1 MIPVLTK
8 KIQGGNRMHNEVKH
22 YPFYIGGVKQVYP
35 NVHPGTPKYASAVVV
50 DNLVFLSGM
59 TAQDTKTG
67 ACLTDTV
74 ADQMVVCLD
83 KVRAALGEVG
93 SSMGNIVKTLIL
105 LKDVKDY
112 QIMRK
117 TELEYYQK
125 HAPRLIE
132 EPPAST
138 FLQPAS
144 LARPEFLVE
153 LDVIAVLSRK

>member
-1 MIPVLTK
+1 MGEK
-8 KIQGGNRMHNEVKH
+8 VKY

-50 DNLVFLSGM
+50 GNLVFLSGM

-67 ACLTDTV
+67 ACLTDTIS
-74 ADQMVVCLD
+74 DQMLVCLG
-83 KVRAALGEVG
+83 KVKAALEEVG
-93 SSMGNIVKTLIL
+93 SSMENIVKTLIL

-125 HAPRLIE
+125 HAPRLVE

-138 FLQPAS
+138 FMQPAS

-153 LDVIAVLSRK
+153 IDVTAVLKRD

>member
-1 MIPVLTK
+1 MS
-8 KIQGGNRMHNEVKH
+8 QRVKY
-22 YPFYIGGVKQVYP
+22 YPFYIAGVKQVYP

-67 ACLTDTV
+67 ACLTDTI
-74 ADQMVVCLD
+74 ADQMIVCLD
-83 KVRAALGEVG
+83 KVKTALEEVG
-93 SSMGNIVKTLIL
+93 SSMENIIKTLIL

-125 HAPRLIE
+125 HAPRLVD

-138 FLQPAS
+138 FMQPAA

-153 LDVIAVLSRK
+153 LDVIAVVSRE

>member
-1 MIPVLTK
+1 
-8 KIQGGNRMHNEVKH
+8 MHNEVKH

-83 KVRAALGEVG
+83 KVKAALEEVG
-93 SSMGNIVKTLIL
+93 SSMENIVKTLIL

-125 HAPRLIE
+125 HATRLVE

>member
-1 MIPVLTK
+1 MNQRAK
-8 KIQGGNRMHNEVKH
+8 Y
-22 YPFYIGGVKQVYP
+22 YPFYIAGVKQVYP

-50 DNLVFLSGM
+50 DNVVFLSGM

-67 ACLTDTV
+67 ACLTDTI
-74 ADQMVVCLD
+74 ADQMIVCLD
-83 KVRAALGEVG
+83 KVKTALEEVG
-93 SSMGNIVKTLIL
+93 SSMENIIKTLIL

-125 HAPRLIE
+125 HAPRLVD

-138 FLQPAS
+138 FMQPAA

-153 LDVIAVLSRK
+153 LDVIAVVSRE

>member
-1 MIPVLTK
+1 MAS
-8 KIQGGNRMHNEVKH
+8 EVKH
-22 YPFYIGGVKQVYP
+22 YPFYIGGVKQTYP
-35 NVHPGTPKYASAVVV
+35 NVNAGTPKYASAVVV
-50 DNLVFLSGM
+50 DNIVFLSGM
-59 TAQDTKTG
+59 TAQETDTG

-74 ADQMVVCLD
+74 SDQMVVCLD
-83 KVRAALGEVG
+83 KVKTALEEVG
-93 SSMGNIVKTLIL
+93 SNMENIVKTLIF

-112 QIMRK
+112 QMMRK

-125 HAPRLIE
+125 HAPRLVE

-153 LDVIAVLSRK
+153 VDVVAVVSRK

>member
-1 MIPVLTK
+1 MS
-8 KIQGGNRMHNEVKH
+8 QRVKY
-22 YPFYIGGVKQVYP
+22 YPFYIAGVKQVYP

-67 ACLTDTV
+67 ACLTDTI
-74 ADQMVVCLD
+74 ADQMIVCLD
-83 KVRAALGEVG
+83 KVKTALEEVG
-93 SSMGNIVKTLIL
+93 SSMENIIKTLIL

-117 TELEYYQK
+117 TELEYYQN
-125 HAPRLIE
+125 HAPRLVD

-138 FLQPAS
+138 FMQPAA

-153 LDVIAVLSRK
+153 LDVIAVVSRE

>member
-1 MIPVLTK
+1 MGEK
-8 KIQGGNRMHNEVKH
+8 VKY

-50 DNLVFLSGM
+50 GNLVFLSGM

-67 ACLTDTV
+67 ACLTDTIS
-74 ADQMVVCLD
+74 DQMVVCLD
-83 KVRAALGEVG
+83 KVKAALEEVG
-93 SSMGNIVKTLIL
+93 SHMENIVKTLIL

-112 QIMRK
+112 QMMRK

-125 HAPRLIE
+125 HAPRLVE

-138 FLQPAS
+138 FMQPAS

-153 LDVIAVLSRK
+153 IDVTAVLKKD

>member
-1 MIPVLTK
+1 MGDK
-8 KIQGGNRMHNEVKH
+8 VKY

-50 DNLVFLSGM
+50 GNLVFLSGM

-67 ACLTDTV
+67 ACLTDTIS
-74 ADQMVVCLD
+74 DQMLACLD
-83 KVRAALGEVG
+83 KVKAALEEVG
-93 SSMGNIVKTLIL
+93 SRMENIVKTLIL

-112 QIMRK
+112 QMMRK

-125 HAPRLIE
+125 HAPRLVE

-138 FLQPAS
+138 FMQPAS

-153 LDVIAVLSRK
+153 IDVIAVLKRD

>member
-1 MIPVLTK
+1 MGEK
-8 KIQGGNRMHNEVKH
+8 VKY

-50 DNLVFLSGM
+50 GNLVFLSGM

-67 ACLTDTV
+67 ACLTDTISN
-74 ADQMVVCLD
+74 QMLVCLG
-83 KVRAALGEVG
+83 KVKAALEEVG
-93 SSMGNIVKTLIL
+93 SSMENIVKTLIL

-125 HAPRLIE
+125 HAPRLVE

-138 FLQPAS
+138 FMQPAS

-153 LDVIAVLSRK
+153 IDVTAVLKRD

>member
-1 MIPVLTK
+1 MGEK
-8 KIQGGNRMHNEVKH
+8 VKY

-50 DNLVFLSGM
+50 GNLVFLSGM

-67 ACLTDTV
+67 ACLTDTISQ
-74 ADQMVVCLD
+74 QMVVCLE
-83 KVRAALGEVG
+83 KVKAALEEVG
-93 SSMGNIVKTLIL
+93 SSMENIAKTLIL

-112 QIMRK
+112 QMMRK

-125 HAPRLIE
+125 HAPRLVE

-153 LDVIAVLSRK
+153 IDVTAVLKRE

>member
-1 MIPVLTK
+1 MAS
-8 KIQGGNRMHNEVKH
+8 EVKH
-22 YPFYIGGVKQVYP
+22 YPFYIGGVKQTYP

-50 DNLVFLSGM
+50 DNIVFLSGM
-59 TAQDTKTG
+59 TAQETETG

-74 ADQMVVCLD
+74 SDQMVVCLD
-83 KVRAALGEVG
+83 KVKAALEEVG
-93 SSMGNIVKTLIL
+93 SNMENIVKTLIF

-112 QIMRK
+112 QMMRK

-125 HAPRLIE
+125 HAPRLVE

-153 LDVIAVLSRK
+153 VDVVAVVSRK

>member
-1 MIPVLTK
+1 MGEK
-8 KIQGGNRMHNEVKH
+8 VKY

-50 DNLVFLSGM
+50 GNLVFLSGM
-59 TAQDTKTG
+59 TAQDTRTG
-67 ACLTDTV
+67 ACLTDTIS
-74 ADQMVVCLD
+74 DQMVVCLD
-83 KVRAALGEVG
+83 KVKAALEEAGTCME
-93 SSMGNIVKTLIL
+93 NIVKTLIL

-112 QIMRK
+112 QMMRK

-125 HAPRLIE
+125 HAPRLVE

-138 FLQPAS
+138 FMQPAA

-153 LDVIAVLSRK
+153 IDVVAVLHRD

>member
-1 MIPVLTK
+1 MGEK
-8 KIQGGNRMHNEVKH
+8 VKY

-50 DNLVFLSGM
+50 GNLVFLSGM
-59 TAQDTKTG
+59 TAQETKTG
-67 ACLTDTV
+67 ACLTDTISQ
-74 ADQMVVCLD
+74 QMVVCLD
-83 KVRAALGEVG
+83 KVKAALEEVG
-93 SSMGNIVKTLIL
+93 SSVENIVKTLIL

-112 QIMRK
+112 QMMRK

-125 HAPRLIE
+125 HAPRLVE

-144 LARPEFLVE
+144 LARPEFLME
-153 LDVIAVLSRK
+153 IDVTAVLKRE

>member
-1 MIPVLTK
+1 MGEK
-8 KIQGGNRMHNEVKH
+8 VKY

-50 DNLVFLSGM
+50 GNLVFLSGM

-67 ACLTDTV
+67 ACLTDTISE
-74 ADQMVVCLD
+74 QMVVCLD
-83 KVRAALGEVG
+83 KVKAALEEAG
-93 SSMGNIVKTLIL
+93 SCMENIVKTLIL

-112 QIMRK
+112 QMMRK

-125 HAPRLIE
+125 HAPRLVE

-138 FLQPAS
+138 FMQPAA
-144 LARPEFLVE
+144 LARPEFLIE
-153 LDVIAVLSRK
+153 IDVIAVLHRD